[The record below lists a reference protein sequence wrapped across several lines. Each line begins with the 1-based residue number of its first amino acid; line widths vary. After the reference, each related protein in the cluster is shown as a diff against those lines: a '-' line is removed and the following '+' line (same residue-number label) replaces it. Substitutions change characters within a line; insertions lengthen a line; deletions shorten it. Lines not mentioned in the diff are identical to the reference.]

1 MGTVSLESKFEWC
14 ADGLTNI
21 DLPRTEPTRLSLSDG
36 GVSSVFLYQALEN
49 KAAEEPMLQPLKPFE
64 RGAAQLI
71 SCPLSKEA

>member
-21 DLPRTEPTRLSLSDG
+21 DLPRTRLVSLSDG
-36 GVSSVFLYQALEN
+36 IVSSVFLCQALEN